1 MAGGT
6 NVVALLAYAFVGLIT
21 GWGILVIRDDIRIK
35 KDNQWR
41 RFRAF
46 FLASICILFFV
57 TLLFVNTLGFLL
69 CTAGCIVVLAYSAHK
84 KKKSGA

>member
-1 MAGGT
+1 MAGNT
-6 NVVALLAYAFVGLIT
+6 NVVALIAYAFVGLVT

-46 FLASICILFFV
+46 FLASVCILFFV
-57 TLLFVNTLGFLL
+57 TLLFVNTLGFLI
-69 CTAGCIVVLAYSAHK
+69 CAAGCVVVLGYAVHRK
-84 KKKSGA
+84 NKSRA